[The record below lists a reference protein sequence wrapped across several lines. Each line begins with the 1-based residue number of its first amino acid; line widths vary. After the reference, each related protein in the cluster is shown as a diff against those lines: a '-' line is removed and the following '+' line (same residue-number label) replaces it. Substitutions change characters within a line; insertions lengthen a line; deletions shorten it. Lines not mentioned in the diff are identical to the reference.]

1 MKNTNKLVIAVKN
14 RDFKVMTFFNNE
26 GKSDNMC
33 GEGKYRVITKCR
45 AGFMVTS
52 VVEASSAMN
61 ALRRYKMKAVQSV
74 IRIKE
79 VSGIGEYDFT
89 VFARAGKKIWI
100 EEDMLAEVTV
110 GDINQDLSKTALYN
124 QFQYQSVNAKT
135 WADKAY
141 VMNEGK

>member
-14 RDFKVMTFFNNE
+14 RDLMITNLEDPF
-26 GKSDNMC
+26 MC

-52 VVEASSAMN
+52 VIEASSAIN
-61 ALRRYKMKAVQSV
+61 ALRRYKIKAVQS
-74 IRIKE
+74 IARIKE
-79 VSGIGEYDFT
+79 VDGIGNYEFT
-89 VFARAGKKIWI
+89 VFARNGKKIWI
-100 EEDMLAEVTV
+100 EEDMLATMTV

-124 QFQYQSVNAKT
+124 QFQYQAVNAKT

-141 VMNEGK
+141 VMNEGQ

>member
-1 MKNTNKLVIAVKN
+1 MKNMNKLVIAVKN
-14 RDFKVMTFFNNE
+14 RDLMITNLEDPF
-26 GKSDNMC
+26 MC

-52 VVEASSAMN
+52 VIEASSAIN
-61 ALRRYKMKAVQSV
+61 ALRRYKIKAVQS
-74 IRIKE
+74 IARIKE
-79 VSGIGEYDFT
+79 VDGIGNYEFT
-89 VFARAGKKIWI
+89 IFARNGKKIWI
-100 EEDMLAEVTV
+100 EEDMLATMTV

-141 VMNEGK
+141 VMNEGQ

>member
-1 MKNTNKLVIAVKN
+1 MKNMNKLVIAVKN
-14 RDFKVMTFFNNE
+14 RDLMITNLEDPF
-26 GKSDNMC
+26 MC

-52 VVEASSAMN
+52 VIEASSAIN
-61 ALRRYKMKAVQSV
+61 ALRRYKIKAVQS
-74 IRIKE
+74 IARIKE
-79 VSGIGEYDFT
+79 VEGIGNYEFT
-89 VFARAGKKIWI
+89 IFARNGKKIWI
-100 EEDMLAEVTV
+100 EEDMLATMTV

-141 VMNEGK
+141 IMNEGQ

>member
-14 RDFKVMTFFNNE
+14 RDLMITNLEDPF
-26 GKSDNMC
+26 MC

-52 VVEASSAMN
+52 VIEASSAIN
-61 ALRRYKMKAVQSV
+61 ALRRYKIKAVQS
-74 IRIKE
+74 IARIKE
-79 VSGIGEYDFT
+79 VDGIGNYEFT
-89 VFARAGKKIWI
+89 IFARNGKKIWI
-100 EEDMLAEVTV
+100 EEDMLATMTV

-124 QFQYQSVNAKT
+124 QFQYQAVNAKT

-141 VMNEGK
+141 VMNEGQ